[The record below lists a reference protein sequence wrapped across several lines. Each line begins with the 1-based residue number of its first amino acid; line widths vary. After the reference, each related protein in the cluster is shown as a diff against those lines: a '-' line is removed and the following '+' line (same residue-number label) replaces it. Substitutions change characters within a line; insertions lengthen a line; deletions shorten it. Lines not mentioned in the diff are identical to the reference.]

1 MTHQRHLILSH
12 RQRFTACHANLPGH
26 QVETGDGFGDRVF
39 DLQAGVHLH
48 EEEFAAGIQQKL
60 DGAGTDVADGLR
72 RTHSRFTHGAPQFRA
87 QARCRGF
94 FDDFLVPAL
103 NRAVTLVEVQA
114 VAVLVGEHLDFHVTW
129 LEQVFFHQHPRI
141 AERRLRLTLGRGQ
154 GFGQLADVLDHF
166 HAFAAAARGGLEQHR
181 VADAFAGGAEGFQ
194 VLGFAV
200 ITGHQWHASG
210 FHQGFGGG
218 LAAHG
223 VDGRGRWAEENQTGV
238 FNGAGESGVLRQ
250 KTIAGVNRLG
260 AAGLGGGDQLVD
272 LQITVGG
279 FAATQVNANV
289 GFAAVPG
296 VTVGGAVHGHG
307 GQAQGLG
314 GTHYPASD
322 FATVGHQQG
331 GEDRCAHQRGSLVVS
346 ACQLGGRFC
355 RKARRP
361 SWPSGLTRMRAMAFS
376 V

>member
-1 MTHQRHLILSH
+1 M
-12 RQRFTACHANLPGH
+12 
-26 QVETGDGFGDRVF
+26 
-39 DLQAGVHLH
+39 
-48 EEEFAAGIQQKL
+48 
-60 DGAGTDVADGLR
+60 
-72 RTHSRFTHGAPQFRA
+72 
-87 QARCRGF
+87 
-94 FDDFLVPAL
+94 
-103 NRAVTLVEVQA
+103 
-114 VAVLVGEHLDFHVTW
+114 LVGEHLDFHVTRF
-129 LEQVFFHQHPRI
+129 EQVLLHQHPRV
-141 AERRLRLTLGRGQ
+141 AERRLRFTLGRGQ

-166 HAFAAAARGGLEQHR
+166 HAFATATRGGFEQHR

-223 VDGRGRWAEENQTGV
+223 VDGRGGRAEEYQAGV
-238 FNGAGESGVLRQ
+238 FDGAGEPGVLRQ
-250 KTIAGVNRLG
+250 KAIAGVNRLG
-260 AAGLGGGDQLVD
+260 AAGLGGGDQFVD
-272 LQITVGG
+272 LQIAVGG
-279 FAATQVNANV
+279 FAATEVDPNV
-289 GFAAVPG
+289 GFADVAG

-314 GTHYPASD
+314 GAHHPASD

-331 GEDRCAHQRGSLVVS
+331 GEDRCAHQRGSLVDS